1 MFFQNKIWIFHD
13 QETQLHMC
21 AIQSSKNL
29 WDSLQI
35 SKFPFLLI
43 QNLFYLAI
51 TSDVVHK
58 QIHSK
63 QIFEQNLTLHIQQ
76 FQTI

>member
-1 MFFQNKIWIFHD
+1 MTKKLNY
-13 QETQLHMC
+13 TC
-21 AIQSSKNL
+21 AIQSSTNL
-29 WDSLQI
+29 WDSLQT

-43 QNLFYLAI
+43 QNIFYLAI

-63 QIFEQNLTLHIQQ
+63 QILEQNLTLHIQQ

>member
-1 MFFQNKIWIFHD
+1 MDLSWSKNSITHGCNPKFQKLVGFLSNIQIPFFIFQNI
-13 QETQLHMC
+13 
-21 AIQSSKNL
+21 
-29 WDSLQI
+29 
-35 SKFPFLLI
+35 
-43 QNLFYLAI
+43 FYLAI

-63 QIFEQNLTLHIQQ
+63 QIFEQSLTLHIQQ